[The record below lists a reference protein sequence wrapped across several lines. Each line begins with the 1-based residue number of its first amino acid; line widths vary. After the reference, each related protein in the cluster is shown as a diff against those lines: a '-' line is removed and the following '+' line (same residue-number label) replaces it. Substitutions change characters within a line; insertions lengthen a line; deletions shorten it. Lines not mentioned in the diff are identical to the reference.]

1 MTIAELLVLVAGAAA
16 IYALLRPLQRW
27 LERSLARRFS
37 ARRPRLRR
45 PILDADFTS
54 DRTPKKDEHHA

>member
-1 MTIAELLVLVAGAAA
+1 MTIAEVLFLVAGVAA

-27 LERSLARRFS
+27 LERSLARRLS
-37 ARRPRLRR
+37 GRRPRPHR

-54 DRTPKKDEHHA
+54 DRTPNKDEHHP